1 MSSLKQILASTFLLT
16 SSLLVKADYSAGSG
30 SGGYGDDYGSS
41 SGYGSRGSSSGYDY
55 GNQGN
60 EASSST
66 SSSWG
71 DGYGAGGMGGGGYTD
86 SWDQSSTALYQ
97 TITYTMTETSMATTT
112 VTESCS
118 TSESWPY
125 SSSESWSGSPP
136 MWSPPSSIS
145 VQIVHVSDNNG
156 TLAYSPESITAEP
169 GSIVEF
175 IFYPKVHS
183 TPCSMHS

>member
-1 MSSLKQILASTFLLT
+1 MSSLKQILASTFLIT
-16 SSLLVKADYSAGSG
+16 SSLLVKADYSSGSG
-30 SGGYGDDYGSS
+30 SGGYGDNYGSS
-41 SGYGSRGSSSGYDY
+41 SGYGSGGSSSGYDY

-60 EASSST
+60 EASSS
-66 SSSWG
+66 WG
-71 DGYGAGGMGGGGYTD
+71 DGYGGGGMGGGGYTD

-118 TSESWPY
+118 TTESWPY
-125 SSSESWSGSPP
+125 SSSESWSGSSP
-136 MWSPPSSIS
+136 MWSPANSVS

-183 TPCSMHS
+183 